1 MTSSNYAP
9 KQMQDVLKALEDELK
24 YIEEKRDWYVERT
37 SEVGSDREKV
47 IEAIREVRNMLS
59 KYREDD
65 SIDTTD

>member
-1 MTSSNYAP
+1 MSSSRYAP

-24 YIEEKRDWYVERT
+24 FLEEKRDWYAVRT

-47 IEAIREVRNMLS
+47 IEAIREVRKMLS